1 MLSRSATARSSATV
15 VARDLREGDPAGSRE
30 LGRTAA
36 NETPR
41 EDAPL
46 RTVPYVDLERYAGTW
61 YEIASYPQRFQKGC
75 TATTAAYALRK
86 DGTIQVVNRCNRDS
100 LDGRQTIARG
110 QARVVDRKSNAKLE
124 VSFFW
129 PFWGDYWIIDL
140 DPEYRYAVVGHP
152 NRKYLWILSRARTMD
167 SLVYS
172 GILER
177 LTAQGYDIAKLQV
190 TLQPQEPAAP

>member
-1 MLSRSATARSSATV
+1 MKHFIL
-15 VARDLREGDPAGSRE
+15 PAGLRC
-30 LGRTAA
+30 LVVGVAKAA
-36 NETPR
+36 PDASGNNR
-41 EDAPL
+41 APL
-46 RTVPYVDLERYAGTW
+46 RTVSHVDLARYVGTW

-75 TATTAAYALRK
+75 TATAAVYTLRD
-86 DGTIQVVNRCNRDS
+86 DGKIQVVNRCNRDS
-100 LDGRQTIARG
+100 LDGRETIAKGR
-110 QARVVDRKSNAKLE
+110 ARIVDRQTNAKLK

-152 NRKYLWILSRARTMD
+152 NRKYLWILSRTRTMD
-167 SLVYS
+167 PTVYS

-177 LTAQGYDIAKLQV
+177 LSAQGYDVGRLQI